1 VSDIVRL
8 DAATLGAK
16 IAAKEL
22 SSVEV
27 TQACLDQIAATD
39 ESYHAFLHVAADQ
52 ALATAARIDA
62 MALTT
67 IQIQN
72 PAALK
77 LRNLSK
83 KSKPPKPTI
92 RPAH

>member
-1 VSDIVRL
+1 MSDVIRL

-39 ESYHAFLHVAADQ
+39 ERYHAFSC
-52 ALATAARIDA
+52 T
-62 MALTT
+62 
-67 IQIQN
+67 
-72 PAALK
+72 
-77 LRNLSK
+77 S
-83 KSKPPKPTI
+83 PPR
-92 RPAH
+92 RPRRRRRRGREGGRR